1 MGWLCSV
8 CFESLC
14 LCFFVS
20 FVISSFFKKPPRIR
34 KTKRGEQIH
43 AKGFFCV
50 YFVQLFTDGGRGRAR
65 GWRDARP
72 GKKKGAR
79 ESVVRF
85 LERGVLL
92 GATSAALPKAP
103 PPKKEKKT
111 PTTSPPIQGERGSNQ
126 NQHGSTQTTTE
137 YKVYV
142 FFYKKTG
149 GEQEGKR
156 GRKSSFPRFPPFPLS
171 CSRTLARSNLFPP
184 DSLSLFPSLS
194 IKTLSLSLSV
204 SVSLSL
210 SRVIKNT
217 GVVL

>member
-1 MGWLCSV
+1 M
-8 CFESLC
+8 
-14 LCFFVS
+14 
-20 FVISSFFKKPPRIR
+20 
-34 KTKRGEQIH
+34 Q
-43 AKGFFCV
+43 KGFFVCILCSSL
-50 YFVQLFTDGGRGRAR
+50 QMGEGGAR
-65 GWRDARP
+65 VVGEMRVP
-72 GKKKGAR
+72 EKKKGAR

-85 LERGVLL
+85 QERGVLF